1 MEELIIWLI
10 IAATFGIIEAFLFDM
25 FPEVTKQFHKKW
37 KFDIHI
43 IFGAVRFCFW
53 LPLILLSEEWI
64 LFIITSLFTFAFI
77 HDGFYYL
84 FRWMLS
90 NGKIYPK
97 TFFDQSQ
104 TTTALISLSA
114 FWRLVLFLF
123 GIGMS
128 FAL

>member
-1 MEELIIWLI
+1 MEQLIIWLI
-10 IAATFGIIEAFLFDM
+10 IAAIFGIIEAFLFDM
-25 FPEVTKQFHKKW
+25 FPGLGRQFYKKL

-43 IFGAVRFCFW
+43 IFGAVRFIVW
-53 LPLILLSEEWI
+53 LPLIYISEEWI
-64 LFIITSLFTFAFI
+64 LFIIISLFTFAFI

-90 NGKIYPK
+90 GFKIYKK

-104 TTTALISLSA
+104 TTTALISIGS
-114 FWRLVLFLF
+114 FWRLILFLF